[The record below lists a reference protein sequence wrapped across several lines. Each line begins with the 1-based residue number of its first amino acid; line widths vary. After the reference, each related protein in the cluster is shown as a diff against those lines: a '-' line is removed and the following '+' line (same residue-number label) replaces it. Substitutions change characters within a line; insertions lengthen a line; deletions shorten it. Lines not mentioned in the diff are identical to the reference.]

1 MIDPSKQ
8 EDKFEQYVKSYIRRH
23 LVNFMAKNMG
33 VGEPPVQPIRKRRAK
48 TDGYERVFIILWLN
62 TLVICFLALA
72 WWVSSENKLA
82 FSFVYN
88 ADTEMKRLAFITCV
102 SFLIICSFVLLRFDS
117 LAKARERIDFEQ
129 KMDRFHEL
137 DKRHIERE
145 ALEIDMSIDR
155 IRGGGSSIKDSVDE
169 KNMVNIPIVDKGD
182 LADATTSDE

>member
-1 MIDPSKQ
+1 MFDSIEPVG
-8 EDKFEQYVKSYIRRH
+8 KFEQYVKSYSVQ
-23 LVNFMAKNMG
+23 LFVNTMAKNMG

-82 FSFVYN
+82 VSFVYN

-155 IRGGGSSIKDSVDE
+155 IRGGGSSNNDSVEE
-169 KNMVNIPIVDKGD
+169 KNVVDIPIVDKGD
-182 LADATTSDE
+182 FADATTSDE